1 MPAVM
6 SIPALS
12 PVNRPMVLADVLP
25 GGRVRDAVLILG
37 GAALV
42 GLAAQLSFPLPFTPV
57 PITGQT
63 FAVLLVGAT
72 LGWQRAL
79 PSMLLYLVAGV
90 AGVPWF
96 AEGATGT
103 AAPSFGYVVGFVL
116 AAAVVGRLAGAGRG
130 HTRSPVATC
139 GLMVLGNALI
149 YLVGVPWLA
158 AALNVSLVQAIA
170 LGLTPFLLGDAVK
183 VALAAGLLP
192 AAWRLVNSGSQPPG
206 HD

>member
-1 MPAVM
+1 M
-6 SIPALS
+6 SSPALL
-12 PVNRPMVLADVLP
+12 PVNQPMVLADVLP
-25 GGRVRDAVLILG
+25 GGRVRDAALVLG
-37 GAALV
+37 SAAFV

-57 PITGQT
+57 PVTGQT

-96 AEGATGT
+96 AEGASG
-103 AAPSFGYVVGFVL
+103 AGSPSFGYVVGFVL
-116 AAAVVGRLAGAGRG
+116 AAAVVGRLAGAGGG

-139 GLMVLGNALI
+139 GLMVLGNLLI

-158 AALNVSLVQAIA
+158 AALHVSQVKAVA
-170 LGLTPFLLGDAVK
+170 LGVTPFLLGDALK
-183 VALAAGLLP
+183 IAVATGLLP
-192 AAWRLVNSGSQPPG
+192 VAWRLVESGEPER
-206 HD
+206 